1 MLWGSP
7 IELSNQAQ
15 LKNRI
20 KESLLK
26 NRRILSAY
34 NLTERDLSNHVRFL
48 ERYKPE
54 YLYGYATIL
63 TVFSKTLDAANLKP
77 QLSLKAVVST
87 SETLEKWQEDLIAR
101 VFDCPVANEYGARDA
116 GILAYT
122 CPSGGI
128 HITAENCII
137 EVLDPVTYEP
147 VLNGQSGV
155 LAITDLTNYVQPRL
169 RYMLGDMGT
178 LSTEECCCGR
188 RLPLVPIIEK
198 ELLQRREEQ
207 MQNQKLYRKSYDTNY
222 LDFVFVN
229 DMGTLFKPDYITR
242 HFEELLQRNNLKVI
256 RVHDLRHPYVKHTTK
271 IFSLRLMDSQAQ
283 AYPDAR
289 RKTRG
294 ACQLHRG
301 GQNRSS
307 VRPLCNRKRFS
318 CLPPQAKMSWIL
330 YAISMRLSG
339 YTSTRSISSSA
350 SAVVSVSASK
360 IALDASLR
368 LSCRACSSCFCF
380 ACANTAA

>member
-1 MLWGSP
+1 MARP
-7 IELSNQAQ
+7 Q
-15 LKNRI
+15 LVW
-20 KESLLK
+20 
-26 NRRILSAY
+26 
-34 NLTERDLSNHVRFL
+34 HH
-48 ERYKPE
+48 P
-54 YLYGYATIL
+54 G
-63 TVFSKTLDAANLKP
+63 KP
-77 QLSLKAVVST
+77 QCHALGQSDRAQQAGSA
-87 SETLEKWQEDLIAR
+87 EKWQEDLIAR

-242 HFEELLQRNNLKVI
+242 HFKELLQRNNLKVI
-256 RVHDLRHPYVKHTTK
+256 RVHDLRHPYVKQVLQQ
-271 IFSLRLMDSQAQ
+271 FFV
-283 AYPDAR
+283 
-289 RKTRG
+289 
-294 ACQLHRG
+294 
-301 GQNRSS
+301 SS
-307 VRPLCNRKRFS
+307 
-318 CLPPQAKMSWIL
+318 
-330 YAISMRLSG
+330 
-339 YTSTRSISSSA
+339 
-350 SAVVSVSASK
+350 
-360 IALDASLR
+360 
-368 LSCRACSSCFCF
+368 
-380 ACANTAA
+380 